1 MFEFLVRNVEAK
13 NHTSCQHQARPTVLP
28 FWTFFFFIEAYVDE
42 FCINLMQVRVIEE
55 EGTST
60 EAMPLYNLPAF
71 LDFDR
76 LVILAITFLR
86 GSHDATG
93 AKILHQYPA

>member
-1 MFEFLVRNVEAK
+1 MWKLK
-13 NHTSCQHQARPTVLP
+13 TTQAASTKLDPQCCLSGL
-28 FWTFFFFIEAYVDE
+28 FFFFIEAYVDE